1 MYGQY
6 PYTTGGSQYNT
17 FLNQFNQQNPFA
29 QYFMQSLGIQRQPTK
44 VMQVKGKEGA
54 NLIDMAPDSELL
66 VMDETDPIIWYIKT
80 DSVGQKDI
88 TGLDISIH
96 EDEEKK
102 TMESLEERI
111 ARLERMMKKHEPDY
125 VDVAFEE

>member
-6 PYTTGGSQYNT
+6 TGTPQYNPY
-17 FLNQFNQQNPFA
+17 LNQFNQQNPFA
-29 QYFMQSLGIQRQPTK
+29 QYLMQSLGIQKQPTK

-54 NLIDMAPDSELL
+54 NLVDMAPDSEIL

-111 ARLERMMKKHEPDY
+111 ARLERMMKAREPDC
-125 VDVAFEE
+125 VDVTFEE